1 MVGIIGFICLYA
13 TASAAAPAAELYL
26 KKLLPEDTAQFTY
39 ACLDSP
45 YSIAMDGEGNI
56 YVADSGH
63 HRIQKF
69 TAEGRYLT
77 QWGSYGA
84 GNGQFIDPYGVAVDG
99 AGNVYA
105 ADSLF
110 PSRLQKFSADG
121 AWLASWAYYEKG
133 NGQSGQFYGP
143 AGLAVVRGNL
153 YVADESGN
161 CVLFLSTSGRPRI
174 APLLLLLY

>member
-1 MVGIIGFICLYA
+1 MVRRFMVGIIGFICLYA

-39 ACLDSP
+39 ACLDAP
-45 YSIAMDGEGNI
+45 YSIAMDREGNI
-56 YVADSGH
+56 HVADSGH
-63 HRIQKF
+63 HRIQRF

-77 QWGSYGA
+77 QWGSY
-84 GNGQFIDPYGVAVDG
+84 G